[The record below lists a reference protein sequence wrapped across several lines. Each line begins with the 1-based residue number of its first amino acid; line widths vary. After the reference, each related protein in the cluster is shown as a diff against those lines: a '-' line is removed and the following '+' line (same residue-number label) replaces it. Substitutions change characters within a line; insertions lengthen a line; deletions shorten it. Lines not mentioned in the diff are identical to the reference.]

1 MCRDV
6 AASNLFLGCFFYEEK
21 GVRALVK
28 SSCAEEDRL
37 QQPWEIKSA
46 GKQCLEEELCAGGQ
60 EKAVLILFFAYW
72 RKISAVGVFCGCNN
86 TL

>member
-37 QQPWEIKSA
+37 QQP
-46 GKQCLEEELCAGGQ
+46 
-60 EKAVLILFFAYW
+60 
-72 RKISAVGVFCGCNN
+72 
-86 TL
+86 